1 MRPPKFRP
9 LRVPKK
15 RLRFMTICAAALAA
29 KSKAIVCVADKAI
42 TYGDIISWESDV
54 TKIVQLAHPGCVLM
68 MSGSEESTSRIISEL
83 ASLESLG
90 NTVAEIKKKCEKTYQ
105 KCVQEILD
113 QKFIY
118 PRLLTRAIYEQAM
131 SKENVN
137 AVIQGISAEMAKY
150 VVDWIDC
157 SLLVCGFD
165 SKKSPFIL
173 NIAAPNGIVTEMTSS
188 GFAAIGSGFEYTQ
201 ARLLFLSH
209 ERSDGL
215 DKALYDIFDAKAS
228 AEMVNTVGAD
238 WDSAVVYLC
247 GDEIKVKFTE
257 DKIDELIERAWF
269 HSAAL
274 SPYEKREEGHP
285 DPPPR
290 NWKGKLKKYADDL
303 LAPTPSDSSQSPKP

>member
-1 MRPPKFRP
+1 
-9 LRVPKK
+9 
-15 RLRFMTICAAALAA
+15 MTICAAALAA

-54 TKIVQLAHPGCVLM
+54 TKIVRLAHPGCVVM
-68 MSGSEESTSRIISEL
+68 MSGTEESTSRVISEL

-90 NTVAEIKKKCEKTYQ
+90 DTVAEIKKKCEEIYR

-118 PRLLTRAIYEQAM
+118 PRLLTRDIYEKAM
-131 SKENVN
+131 AGETVN
-137 AVIQGISAEMAKY
+137 AVIQGISAEMARY
-150 VVDWIDC
+150 VAEWIDC
-157 SLLVCGFD
+157 SLLLCGFD
-165 SKKSPFIL
+165 SKKYPFIL
-173 NIAAPNGIVTEMTSS
+173 NVSAPNGIVTDMTPT

-228 AEMVNTVGAD
+228 AEMVATVGTD
-238 WDSAVVYLC
+238 WDSAVVYLS
-247 GDEIKVKFTE
+247 GDEIKVKFT
-257 DKIDELIERAWF
+257 DDAIDDLIERVWF
-269 HSAAL
+269 HAAAL
-274 SPYEKREEGHP
+274 SPYEQAKEDHP

-290 NWKGKLKKYADDL
+290 TWKSKLKKYADGL
-303 LAPTPSDSSQSPKP
+303 LAPPPSDSSQSKKP